1 MDVEPISLG
10 EDLPLNSVELHG
22 QCASLRQAPATTN
35 FSQFLDASGLR
46 SILNLLT
53 TCTVGMPS
61 YAG

>member
-35 FSQFLDASGLR
+35 FSQFLDA
-46 SILNLLT
+46 
-53 TCTVGMPS
+53 
-61 YAG
+61 